1 MQKTL
6 NRTWKCQLSTI
17 ARSLT
22 FDKPFPPLQNVSF
35 SLSPISEAQQS
46 GMTNEFLSL
55 FLLSLLSSSFLCL
68 FYFRCAKG
76 ESEFLGK

>member
-1 MQKTL
+1 MFL
-6 NRTWKCQLSTI
+6 
-17 ARSLT
+17 
-22 FDKPFPPLQNVSF
+22 
-35 SLSPISEAQQS
+35 SLSPISEAKKS